1 MQVASSENTNG
12 IPFPELTKAKAVM
25 CKVIPMFN
33 VMHNHHLTIEDGMSL
48 MDLAWRMSTNDMPES
63 RPKAPPVFNAEP
75 GQTIIQAIRQHF
87 DERPFILNYEGAQLE
102 ITRVMTMT
110 EAMQA
115 GMSLVIDNKLSVKAK
130 AAPKKPRKKAVK
142 EPEAPAP
149 VVEAQPEPQPQPKL
163 TITRKTKQPAPAPV
177 VEPDLDDEEEEDC
190 KQPELATVEQGEGER
205 LCAAVQR
212 AWDKRPCRLL
222 AGNHIIHIT
231 ASMLLVDAQ
240 CEAAEIVGVDGNH
253 DEPTIQPTFET
264 LLDEEPKPQKQISA
278 SGLLFDNMD
287 MPYQVARFDH
297 PIPVDDSRWRVSHD
311 RNSGADFVRTE
322 RAVWLDDYPYRISCV
337 PFEDMMNTQTM
348 FYVHCKER
356 PTQQMFDVYHRLFRE
371 HTHKVHVRMTN
382 DTQDGSTIITHEYC
396 SWRPREGHNGMGNA
410 GSIVSTVAEA
420 LGLNARWQPNAKYR
434 IKYYDD
440 NLQQVNHRYYLVK
453 PNEQAVRLLDH
464 RKMKAMMQ
472 TRPAG
477 I

>member
-1 MQVASSENTNG
+1 MQIASGDSTNG

-25 CKVIPMFN
+25 SKVIPMFN
-33 VMHNHHLTIEDGMSL
+33 VMHNHHLTVEDGMSL
-48 MDLAWRMSTNDMPES
+48 IDLAWRMTTNDMPAP
-63 RPKAPPVFNAEP
+63 RPKTPPVYSAEP
-75 GQTIIQAIRQHF
+75 GQTVIQAIRQHF
-87 DERPFILNYEGAQLE
+87 AERPFVLRYEGVDIVISA
-102 ITRVMTMT
+102 TMSMT
-110 EAMQA
+110 EAMSA
-115 GMSLVIDNKLSVKAK
+115 GMTAVIDGNLPVKAK
-130 AAPKKPRKKAVK
+130 PIKKTRKKTVTVNEA
-142 EPEAPAP
+142 PAPAP
-149 VVEAQPEPQPQPKL
+149 VVEAKPETL
-163 TITRKTKQPAPAPV
+163 TLSRTVVKAPPAPV
-177 VEPDLDDEEEEDC
+177 IDEPEEDEDDEPQ
-190 KQPELATVEQGEGER
+190 QPQLATVEQGEHER
-205 LCAAVQR
+205 LSVAVHR
-212 AWDKRPCRLL
+212 AWEKRPCRLL

-231 ASMLLVDAQ
+231 ENMLLTDAQ

-253 DEPTIQPTFET
+253 VDEAAPAPAPKFEA
-264 LLDEEPKPQKQISA
+264 LLDEEPQPQKTISA
-278 SGLLFDNMD
+278 SGLLYDNMD
-287 MPYQVARFDH
+287 LPYQIARFEH
-297 PIPVDDSRWRVSHD
+297 PLPVDDSKWGVSND
-311 RNSGADFVRTE
+311 RMSGAPFVRTQ
-322 RAVWLDDYPYRISCV
+322 RAVWIDDYPYRISCV

-356 PTQQMFDVYHRLFRE
+356 PTQEMFDVYHRLFRE

-382 DTQDGSTIITHEYC
+382 HTQDGSHIITHEYC
-396 SWRPREGHNGMGNA
+396 SWRPREGVNNGNGSA
-410 GSIVSTVAEA
+410 GSLVSTVAEA

>member
-1 MQVASSENTNG
+1 MQISSSESTNG
-12 IPFPELTKAKAVM
+12 IPFPELSKAKAVM
-25 CKVIPMFN
+25 GKVIPMFN
-33 VMHNHHLTIEDGMSL
+33 VMHNHHLTVEDGMSL
-48 MDLAWRMSTNDMPES
+48 LDLAWRMTSNDMPEP
-63 RPKAPPVFNAEP
+63 RQKGPAVIVAEP
-75 GQTIIQAIRQHF
+75 GQTVIQAIRQHY
-87 DERPFILNYEGAQLE
+87 EQRPFILKFEGVDIE
-102 ITRVMTMT
+102 ITRTMTMT
-110 EAMQA
+110 EAMSK
-115 GMSLVIDNKLSVKAK
+115 GMNAIISGNLPVKAK
-130 AAPKKPRKKAVK
+130 AQPKKTTRKKAVK
-142 EPEAPAP
+142 EETPAPA
-149 VVEAQPEPQPQPKL
+149 VEVKPEPQPAPK
-163 TITRKTKQPAPAPV
+163 TILKIRPTAPV
-177 VEPDLDDEEEEDC
+177 IEPDEDEDEDDIQ
-190 KQPELATVEQGEGER
+190 QPQLATVEQADNER
-205 LCAAVQR
+205 LSVAVHR
-212 AWDKRPCRLL
+212 AWEKRPCRLL

-231 ASMLLVDAQ
+231 ANMLLTDAQ

-253 DEPTIQPTFET
+253 VEEPEPKPTFEA
-264 LLDEEPKPQKQISA
+264 LLNEEPQPQKTISA
-278 SGLLFDNMD
+278 SGLLYDNINT
-287 MPYQVARFDH
+287 PFQIARFEH
-297 PIPVDDSRWRVSHD
+297 PIPVDDSRWNVSHD

-356 PTQQMFDVYHRLFRE
+356 PTQEMFDVYHRLFRE

-382 DTQDGSTIITHEYC
+382 HTQDGSHIITHEYC
-396 SWRPREGHNGMGNA
+396 SWRPREGVNNGNGSA
-410 GSIVSTVAEA
+410 GSVISTVAEA

-453 PNEQAVRLLDH
+453 PSEQAVRLLDH